1 VFFEVKHNKSR
12 SIANTPKTLF
22 VLYQLFNRAIDGY
35 EDKLLGYEGGL
46 KRKATAAPR

>member
-35 EDKLLGYEGGL
+35 EDKLLGEYRANS
-46 KRKATAAPR
+46 RKTE